1 MKIVVTGGNGQLGR
15 TFHSI
20 ASSMHQIIPLSKEE
34 LDITNKEM
42 VDKQL
47 QQYRPDYVIHTAAYT
62 AVDQCE
68 IEPVKAFHTN
78 TIGSLNIALSCN
90 KIGSKLVYIS
100 SDYVFDG
107 SKKRAYTENDSS
119 NPKSIYGLSKWL
131 GEELVLKAQRDSYV
145 VRTSW
150 LYGHGGKNFVNT
162 MAMLAMNKKE
172 VYVVDDQIGS
182 PTYTNDLVS
191 TILKL
196 LGKPYGV
203 YHISNDGQCSWY
215 QLAQTI
221 YESVDSNP
229 NLVKPTSTSEY
240 RSLAQRPAFSV
251 FNLNKLE
258 ENGIEKPRHWQEAVK
273 EFLKIEFKRM

>member
-1 MKIVVTGGNGQLGR
+1 MKIVITGGNGQLGR
-15 TFHSI
+15 TFDSI
-20 ASSMHQIIPLSKEE
+20 ASSMHHIIPLSKEE
-34 LDITNKEM
+34 LDITNKRM

-47 QQYRPDYVIHTAAYT
+47 QQYRPDYVFHTAAYT

-68 IEPVKAFHTN
+68 IEQMKAFHTN
-78 TIGSLNIALSCN
+78 SIGSFNIALSC
-90 KIGSKLVYIS
+90 KEIGAKLVYIS

-107 SKKRAYTENDSS
+107 SNKRAYTENDDS

-131 GEELVLKAQRDSYV
+131 GEELVLKVQPKSYV

-162 MAMLAMNKKE
+162 MAVFAMNKKE
-172 VYVVDDQIGS
+172 VHVIDDQIGS
-182 PTYTNDLVS
+182 PTYTNDLVF
-191 TILKL
+191 TIFEL

-203 YHISNDGQCSWY
+203 YHISNSGQCSWY
-215 QLAQTI
+215 QFAQTI
-221 YESVDSNP
+221 YESLDSDA

-240 RSLAQRPAFSV
+240 GSLASRPSFSV

-258 ENGIEKPRHWQEAVK
+258 ENKIKKPRHWEEALK
-273 EFLKIEFKRM
+273 EFLEIEFKRK